1 MAIISNGTTVA
12 SGGKVQGSGE
22 SLTRGPIIA
31 PDSLGSYGQLQRT
44 PANTLFAV
52 GDTQGGSNLR
62 WSSCGGATSGQPA
75 GTWKLFG
82 RIDNNHGGLATS
94 LWMRIS

>member
-1 MAIISNGTTVA
+1 MAIISNGTTIA
-12 SGGKVQGSGE
+12 DGGKVQGSGE

-31 PDSLGSYGQLQRT
+31 PDTLGSYGLLQRT

-52 GDTQGGSNLR
+52 GDTDSGSNLR
-62 WSSCGGATSGQPA
+62 WSSAGGATSGQPG
-75 GTWKLFG
+75 GTWKCFG
-82 RIDNNHGGLATS
+82 RIDNNSGALATS